1 MGKTLM
7 KEDVNYSSNNRTDQQ
22 KPVTNNEEFLVKAT
36 KEVKLK
42 KKGALPKDPL
52 EMDLVPYP
60 PKFKQPNL

>member
-7 KEDVNYSSNNRTDQQ
+7 KEDVNYSSNDGTDQQ
-22 KPVTNNEEFLVKAT
+22 KPVTNNEEILVKAT

-52 EMDLVPYP
+52 EMDLVPLST
-60 PKFKQPNL
+60 KVQTA